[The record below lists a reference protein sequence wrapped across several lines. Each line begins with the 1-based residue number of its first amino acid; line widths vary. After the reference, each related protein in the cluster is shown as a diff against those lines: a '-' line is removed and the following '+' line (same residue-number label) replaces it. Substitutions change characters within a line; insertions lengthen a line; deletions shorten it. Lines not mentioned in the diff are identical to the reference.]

1 MNTET
6 HLRTFKSL
14 LADESGASAVEYGMI
29 AALMVV
35 GILAAITNF
44 AMAND
49 GNYKLIEDNLV

>member
-1 MNTET
+1 
-6 HLRTFKSL
+6 
-14 LADESGASAVEYGMI
+14 MI

-35 GILAAITNF
+35 GILSAITNF